1 MKKVIII
8 LIFSFLS
15 SVHAQDKAKEKNKLR
30 AFGELTS
37 YNFLEYNYTLD
48 VNYKLGDYTSL
59 SSWNT
64 ITSGRNE
71 SQGYNYSVVSAMI
84 NFSDKKQNVFSVGYG
99 NINQMFYNRSN
110 NSFIVKLRVRI
121 F

>member
-1 MKKVIII
+1 M
-8 LIFSFLS
+8 S
-15 SVHAQDKAKEKNKLR
+15 SIHAQDKIKAKNKLR
-30 AFGELTS
+30 AFGEVTS

-48 VNYKLGDYTSL
+48 VNYKLNNYTSL

-64 ITSGRNE
+64 ITSGRSEN
-71 SQGYNYSVVSAMI
+71 QGYNYSVVSAMI